1 LLKALIVIFFSWIGC
16 ISPETITLNL
26 TKSQERH
33 LLIFQAL
40 MILNELVSDRVTI
53 KETHFVYNK
62 PKFEA
67 YFFINFFLFSFF
79 DTNNPLASTG
89 NHSIDNHIFREHI

>member
-1 LLKALIVIFFSWIGC
+1 LCICFLYPAIENSYVRINVKRFNISRRAISETTFRG

-40 MILNELVSDRVTI
+40 MILRLIVHKVC
-53 KETHFVYNK
+53 
-62 PKFEA
+62 
-67 YFFINFFLFSFF
+67 FFNG
-79 DTNNPLASTG
+79 NP
-89 NHSIDNHIFREHI
+89 I

>member
-1 LLKALIVIFFSWIGC
+1 MSFKTTSI

-53 KETHFVYNK
+53 KETHFHYLYPTYK
-62 PKFEA
+62 LYTLTF
-67 YFFINFFLFSFF
+67 
-79 DTNNPLASTG
+79 
-89 NHSIDNHIFREHI
+89 